1 MLLNLSHDLN
11 ALKAQLHA
19 QIDREAGEVRSF
31 FITTVAGQELVYAE
45 KRREAEALLAD
56 PTLAEETTPHLTAEA
71 MANQVAR
78 LAKAE
83 EIVATA
89 TAWALVSSQIEV
101 RRLAAKAAV
110 SASTSAFA
118 ARSAAAVDWADLIAM
133 APPVGGKEWQ
143 LPRFM
148 PPVQRA

>member
-19 QIDREAGEVRSF
+19 EIDHEAGRVRSF

-56 PTLAEETTPHLTAEA
+56 PALAEEATPHLTAEA
-71 MANQVAR
+71 MANQVTR

-83 EIVATA
+83 EIIATA

-110 SASTSAFA
+110 SASTSAAA
-118 ARSAAAVDWADLIAM
+118 ARSAAAVDWADIIAM
-133 APPVGGKEWQ
+133 APQEG
-143 LPRFM
+143 
-148 PPVQRA
+148 